1 MLPYTDAHWAALFEA
16 VGEERLLEQ
25 PWFADHRSRLV
36 HADEV
41 YGLLASIITRKTTAE
56 WVELATA
63 LGIPVSP
70 VPPLAEIV
78 DDAANHRGV
87 LQDAEHPVVGTFRS
101 IAAPLVFSASGQRP
115 FEPAP
120 LVAEHTAEIL
130 AELGYDDATVAE
142 LTAAGAVR
150 GRPPS

>member
-1 MLPYTDAHWAALFEA
+1 M
-16 VGEERLLEQ
+16 
-25 PWFADHRSRLV
+25 
-36 HADEV
+36 

-56 WVELATA
+56 WVELGTA

-78 DDAANHRGV
+78 DDEANHRGV
-87 LQDAEHPVVGTFRS
+87 LREAEHPVVGPYRS
-101 IAAPLVFSASGQRP
+101 IAAPVLFSASGQREP
-115 FEPAP
+115 EPAP

-130 AELGYDDATVAE
+130 AELGFDDATVAD

-150 GRPPS
+150 ERPPS